1 MAIRKKARW
10 VLASASTLS
19 LAMFVGPALA
29 QTADGSD
36 LKLET
41 VTVSATKGFG
51 TDVTQIGGF
60 RGGHIVDTP
69 MTINVL
75 PKDLLDAQQATS
87 MTDILKNIAGA
98 NGSQVSTVVTSNQAI
113 RGIPLDNRNGYR
125 MDGSLPFINLIELPV
140 EDKERVEVMKG
151 AAGLYYGFA
160 SPAGVVN
167 VTMKRPTLDPYL
179 GAKIFGNAYG
189 ALGMAVD
196 FGNTLHDG
204 MFGYRINA
212 VYANENPGI
221 TNTVGTRS
229 LLAGAFDFKPFD
241 NFTMQLDVEH
251 IFKSQPEPGIFRFVT
266 TPAKSVANPFPA
278 IVLPDPNTIDPTVN
292 FAPTWAQYRA
302 EETNVLS
309 HNTWSIS
316 DAWELTVDV
325 GDSKFSRTRAFT
337 TLQPT
342 NFVTGDGFEQFQ
354 FSREEDENKNGRIQI
369 AGTFDTFGLVHNA
382 LAGWQ
387 DNIRD
392 SFSPNQTRTACAG
405 GVYQAVTTVG
415 ATAAT
420 STIACQTGITTVG
433 GIQVNY
439 KNPTFLS
446 QMTRQ
451 TAPNLIGNV
460 GRIEDAGFFVFD
472 RISWGNYVDVL
483 AGGRFGNYNDITIRP
498 AKVKNFHA
506 TPATTSE
513 SVVVKPFGNG
523 DLSIYASYVEALES
537 TGGAPSTAANAGQ
550 TLAPLPSL
558 QRELGVKSEYF
569 SGLLLT
575 ADYFDIRRAST
586 FVNGAN
592 VYVED
597 GKAKYSG
604 FEVSASGEV
613 TENLS
618 VFVNGLLQ
626 MAKQISGAPSCGAA
640 PFPVTPSCSTFSPS
654 LVGNNVSN
662 TAKAYGSAFAQYKLD
677 DFVDGL
683 AINGGIH
690 YVGGRPLDATNQA
703 VLPAYFTIDLGA
715 SYTTDRFEYP
725 VTFRI
730 NAQNV
735 TGKRYY
741 ASGDSDLFAVGQPQT
756 VNFSLETHL

>member
-1 MAIRKKARW
+1 
-10 VLASASTLS
+10 
-19 LAMFVGPALA
+19 
-29 QTADGSD
+29 
-36 LKLET
+36 
-41 VTVSATKGFG
+41 
-51 TDVTQIGGF
+51 
-60 RGGHIVDTP
+60 
-69 MTINVL
+69 
-75 PKDLLDAQQATS
+75 
-87 MTDILKNIAGA
+87 
-98 NGSQVSTVVTSNQAI
+98 
-113 RGIPLDNRNGYR
+113 
-125 MDGSLPFINLIELPV
+125 
-140 EDKERVEVMKG
+140 
-151 AAGLYYGFA
+151 
-160 SPAGVVN
+160 
-167 VTMKRPTLDPYL
+167 
-179 GAKIFGNAYG
+179 
-189 ALGMAVD
+189 MAVD
-196 FGNTLHDG
+196 VGNTVHNG

-229 LLAGAFDFKPFD
+229 LLAGTFDFKPFD

-278 IVLPDPNTIDPTVN
+278 IILPDPNTIDPTVN

-316 DAWELTVDV
+316 DAWQLTVDV

-392 SFSPNQTRTACAG
+392 SFAPNQTRTACAG

-451 TAPNLIGNV
+451 TAPNLTGIV
-460 GRIEDAGFFVFD
+460 GRIEDAGFYVFD
-472 RISWGNYVDVL
+472 RISWGDYVDVL

-506 TPATTSE
+506 APATTSE

-537 TGGAPSTAANAGQ
+537 TGGAPSTAVNAGQ
-550 TLAPLPSL
+550 TLAPAPSL
-558 QRELGVKSEYF
+558 QREVGIKSAFF

-613 TENLS
+613 TEELS
-618 VFVNGLLQ
+618 VFVNGMVQ

-640 PFPVTPSCSTFSPS
+640 PFPITQSCQTFSPS

-662 TAKAYGSAFAQYKLD
+662 TAKAYGSAFVQYKLY
-677 DFVDGL
+677 DFVEGL
-683 AINGGIH
+683 ALNGGIH

-715 SYTTDRFEYP
+715 SYTTDRFDYP

-741 ASGDSDLFAVGQPQT
+741 ASGDADLFAVGQPST